1 MIALPQALIDLA
13 APWASLYG
21 DSKVVSDGVTFVHFA
36 GLLIAGG
43 AAVAVDRE
51 TLAAPKDDAAARA
64 HGIATI
70 RAVHRWVL
78 IGLGLTVVSGIGLVT
93 SDLKTYWGAPAYWIK
108 MGLFVLLLANG
119 AWLQRTERRPDSTEA
134 GPWAKIRWAAGLS
147 LALWFSILFTSILVT
162 TAA

>member
-1 MIALPQALIDLA
+1 MAIPQSLIDLA
-13 APWASLYG
+13 QPWATLYG
-21 DSKVVSDGVTFVHFA
+21 DSQPVSVGVTFVHFA

-51 TLAAPKDDAAARA
+51 TLQARPDDVDARA

-78 IGLGLTVVSGIGLVT
+78 IGLGLTVVSGLGLVA
-93 SDLKTYWGAPAYWIK
+93 SDLKTYLAAPAYWIK
-108 MGLFVLLLANG
+108 MGLFVLLLVNG
-119 AWLQRTERRPDSTEA
+119 VWLQRTERRPNSTDRA
-134 GPWAKIRWAAGLS
+134 PWTKLRWAAGIS
-147 LALWFSILFTSILVT
+147 LALWFAILFTSILVT

>member
-1 MIALPQALIDLA
+1 MIALPQSLVDLA

-51 TLAAPKDDAAARA
+51 TLAARADDAAARA

-93 SDLKTYWGAPAYWIK
+93 SDLKTYWEAPAYWIK
-108 MGLFVLLLANG
+108 MGLFVLLLLNG
-119 AWLQRTERRPDSTEA
+119 AWLQRTERRADSTEA
-134 GPWAKIRWAAGLS
+134 GPWAKIRWAAGVS

>member
-1 MIALPQALIDLA
+1 MTFPQSLIDLVQ
-13 APWASLYG
+13 PWATLYD
-21 DSKVVSDGVTFVHFA
+21 DSQPVSVGVTFVHFT

-51 TLAAPKDDAAARA
+51 TLAARTNDAAARA

-78 IGLGLTVVSGIGLVT
+78 IGLGLTVVSGLLLVA
-93 SDLKTYWGAPAYWIK
+93 SDLKTYLYAPAYWIK
-108 MGLFVLLLANG
+108 MGLFVLLLTNG
-119 AWLQRTERRPDSTEA
+119 VWLQRIEQRPDSTEP
-134 GPWAKIRWAAGLS
+134 GPWTKLRWTAGIS
-147 LALWFSILFTSILVT
+147 LALWFAILFTSILVT